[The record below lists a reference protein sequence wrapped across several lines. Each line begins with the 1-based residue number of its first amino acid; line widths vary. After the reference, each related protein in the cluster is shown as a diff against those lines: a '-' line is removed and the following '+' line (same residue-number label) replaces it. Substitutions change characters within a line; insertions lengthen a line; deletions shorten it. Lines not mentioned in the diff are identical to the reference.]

1 MGATARAVSRS
12 AQPRWGRAPSEHYF
26 RTIAARA
33 CPLADRKK
41 DTKPSDCKKD
51 TLLAQFKY
59 LGLKSAEV
67 PIQFK
72 YLGLKSAEVP
82 IQSLGLSVSR
92 LLLLF
97 RCTARRCECR
107 SFV

>member
-12 AQPRWGRAPSEHYF
+12 AQPRWGRAPSKHYF

-41 DTKPSDCKKD
+41 DTKQLGTFIGQIAPS
-51 TLLAQFKY
+51 A
-59 LGLKSAEV
+59 LGT
-67 PIQFK
+67 
-72 YLGLKSAEVP
+72 
-82 IQSLGLSVSR
+82 VSR
-92 LLLLF
+92 RF
-97 RCTARRCECR
+97 ECR

>member
-12 AQPRWGRAPSEHYF
+12 AQPRWGRAPSKHYF

-51 TLLAQFKY
+51 TQLA
-59 LGLKSAEV
+59 
-67 PIQFK
+67 QFK